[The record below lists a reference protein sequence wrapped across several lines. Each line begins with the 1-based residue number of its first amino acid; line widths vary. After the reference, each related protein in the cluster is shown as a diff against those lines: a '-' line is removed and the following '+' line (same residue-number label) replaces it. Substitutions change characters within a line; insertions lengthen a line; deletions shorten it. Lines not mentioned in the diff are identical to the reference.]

1 MTNLKR
7 KKKGRKEES
16 TRSKIYS
23 LLNEVVRFQLIQ
35 ANMDPTQMTC
45 DLRLKN
51 TFLDCHKR
59 TIIPREAWTI
69 VPSPFFCDFAF

>member
-1 MTNLKR
+1 MDPLPSAF
-7 KKKGRKEES
+7 GPVFSVSDSILIFFS

-23 LLNEVVRFQLIQ
+23 LLNEVVRFKLIQ

-51 TFLDCHKR
+51 TFFL
-59 TIIPREAWTI
+59 
-69 VPSPFFCDFAF
+69 SFFFTGTSYR